1 DRFVHDLRGHGV
13 GSGVD
18 DAAGVVR
25 SELAEVVEAVR
36 DIVHVD
42 LRFDEALAGVQ
53 GLGTR
58 EFVLALTEGGGELQ
72 QQIAAFAG
80 RHGGPDTGIEGP
92 AGGGDRQFGVGRAGL
107 VHLGD
112 EAAVGGVVDLP
123 GSTVDGRNPLTVDEE
138 CVGHDISYS
147 LLVND
152 CAICVQRLPA
162 TRFGRLLQVS
172 SVRGSPVCLCLPG
185 RASFRATQ

>member
-1 DRFVHDLRGHGV
+1 
-13 GSGVD
+13 
-18 DAAGVVR
+18 
-25 SELAEVVEAVR
+25 
-36 DIVHVD
+36 
-42 LRFDEALAGVQ
+42 
-53 GLGTR
+53 

-107 VHLGD
+107 IHLGD

-152 CAICVQRLPA
+152 CAICGQRLPA
-162 TRFGRLLQVS
+162 TRFGRLLQGS
-172 SVRGSPVCLCLPG
+172 SVRESPVCAPARCLCLPG
-185 RASFRATQ
+185 RASSRATQ